1 MHSQRLC
8 YIYNIVQ
15 LDFHK
20 KSRMLTQQDLAITE
34 VWVCVCVRARVYL
47 CVCVCVCSRTQE
59 KDKRKKKEPAEDG
72 RKSTCGPEKNLTS
85 LFLDIFSPSLTFLSP
100 WPVVFWDKFSPPVLM
115 EGRKSGVGGWKDKRH
130 TYCCG
135 GTKQT
140 CFATETHRLLS
151 SLKQAGRRDDSKTL
165 RTLVTCG
172 WCWCHRRLFPR
183 SCNV

>member
-1 MHSQRLC
+1 MYSQRLC

-20 KSRMLTQQDLAITE
+20 KSRMLTQQDLAITK

-47 CVCVCVCSRTQE
+47 CVCVCLLTYTRKGQ
-59 KDKRKKKEPAEDG
+59 KKKN
-72 RKSTCGPEKNLTS
+72 TCRGWKKINMRSWKNLTS
-85 LFLDIFSPSLTFLSP
+85 LFLDFFFSPSLTFFSP

-183 SCNV
+183 SCDV

>member
-1 MHSQRLC
+1 MYSQRLC

-34 VWVCVCVRARVYL
+34 VWVCVCPCARISLCL
-47 CVCVCVCSRTQE
+47 CVSAHVHKKRTKE
-59 KDKRKKKEPAEDG
+59 KKYLPRMEENQHAVLKKPHIII
-72 RKSTCGPEKNLTS
+72 PW
-85 LFLDIFSPSLTFLSP
+85 FFFSPSLTFFSP

-151 SLKQAGRRDDSKTL
+151 SLKQAWRRDDSKTL

-183 SCNV
+183 SCDV